1 MNILERAGAPA
12 IHYTIDGT
20 QGPWLV
26 LSHSLGCDVSMW
38 EPQLP
43 ALTGRYRVLRYD
55 TRGHGR
61 SAAGLAPYTLDELA
75 DDVAQLMDHLGI
87 AQATWVGFSMGGM
100 IGQTFAL
107 KYPERV
113 LALVLADTT
122 SQHGATPQSVWD
134 ERIRVARAHGV
145 QPLVQPAI
153 GRWFT
158 AAFREAQPAI
168 VEGVANVIAST
179 SVEGWT
185 GCCAAIASVH
195 TTGELHRIHCP
206 ALVIVGEHDIGTPL
220 AASLEM
226 HRHLPNST
234 LAVIA
239 DAAHMTCIE
248 QPEHFNRALRMFL
261 DATFG
266 RGGPDAQS
274 SRPDCAPS
282 QLAVPLK
289 GAQ

>member
-1 MNILERAGAPA
+1 MSIFERAGAPA
-12 IHYTIDGT
+12 IYYEIDGT

-38 EPQLP
+38 DPQLT
-43 ALTGRYRVLRYD
+43 ALVGRYRVLRYD

-61 SAAGLAPYTLDELA
+61 SAAGLAPYSLDELA
-75 DDVAQLMDHLGI
+75 DDAAQLIEYLGI
-87 AQATWVGFSMGGM
+87 EHATWVGFSMGGM

-107 KYPERV
+107 KYPLR
-113 LALVLADTT
+113 LQAIVLADTT

-134 ERIRVARAHGV
+134 ERIRVAREQGV

-158 AAFREAQPAI
+158 AVFRETQPFI
-168 VEGVANVIAST
+168 VDGIAKVIAST
-179 SVEGWT
+179 SIEGWT

-195 TTGELHRIHCP
+195 TTGDLHRIDCP

-220 AASLEM
+220 AASMEM

-234 LAVIA
+234 LTVIA

-248 QPEHFNRALRMFL
+248 QPERFNRALRMFL
-261 DATFG
+261 DSTVG
-266 RGGPDAQS
+266 TSKQID
-274 SRPDCAPS
+274 
-282 QLAVPLK
+282 
-289 GAQ
+289 

>member
-1 MNILERAGAPA
+1 MSMLEIAGAPA
-12 IHYTIDGT
+12 IYYTVDGT
-20 QGPWLV
+20 RGPWLV

-38 EPQLP
+38 DLQMP
-43 ALTGRYRVLRYD
+43 ALAERYRVLRYD

-61 SAAGLAPYTLDELA
+61 SGAGAAPYSLDELA
-75 DDVAQLMDHLGI
+75 GDAAQLMDHLGI
-87 AQATWVGFSMGGM
+87 EAATWIGFSMGGM

-107 KYPERV
+107 KYPQRIE
-113 LALVLADTT
+113 AMVLADTT

-134 ERIRVARAHGV
+134 ERIRVAREQGV
-145 QPLVQPAI
+145 GPLVQPAI

-158 AAFREAQPAI
+158 ADFRASQPAA
-168 VEGVANVIAST
+168 VAAVAQVIGST
-179 SVEGWT
+179 HVEGWT

-195 TTGELHRIHCP
+195 TTNDLHRIGCP

-226 HRHLPNST
+226 HRRLPKST

-248 QPEHFNRALRMFL
+248 QPERFNRVLRVFL
-261 DATFG
+261 DSTVGA
-266 RGGPDAQS
+266 S
-274 SRPDCAPS
+274 SEA
-282 QLAVPLK
+282 L
-289 GAQ
+289 

>member
-1 MNILERAGAPA
+1 MSTFEPSGAPA

-26 LSHSLGCDVSMW
+26 MSHSLGCDVSMW
-38 EPQLP
+38 DPQLA
-43 ALTGRYRVLRYD
+43 ALAGRYRVLRYD

-61 SAAGLAPYTLDELA
+61 SGAGVAPYTLDDLA
-75 DDVAQLMDHLGI
+75 DDAAQLMDHLDI
-87 AQATWVGFSMGGM
+87 AQATWIGFSMGGM

-107 KYPERV
+107 RYPHRV
-113 LALVLADTT
+113 QALVLADTT
-122 SQHGATPQSVWD
+122 SQHDATPQSVWD
-134 ERIRVARAHGV
+134 ERIRVAREQGLR
-145 QPLVQPAI
+145 PLVGPAI

-158 AAFREAQPAI
+158 TSFREAQPAA
-168 VEGVANVIAST
+168 VAAVAQVIAST
-179 SVEGWT
+179 HVEGWT

-195 TTGELHRIHCP
+195 TTEDLNRIGCP

-226 HRHLPNST
+226 HRHLPRST

-248 QPEHFNRALRMFL
+248 QPDRFNRALRMFL
-261 DATFG
+261 DSTVG
-266 RGGPDAQS
+266 
-274 SRPDCAPS
+274 
-282 QLAVPLK
+282 AVE
-289 GAQ
+289 AVE